1 MASAG
6 VRKYALEDELNEF
19 LAQDIATYVIYDKLS
34 TFANELEIPRREMKK
49 IRAPNTLPQ
58 DEQVKEVSKAVL
70 FY

>member
-6 VRKYALEDELNEF
+6 ARKYALEEELNEF
-19 LAQDIATYVIYDKLS
+19 LAQDIAKYVTYDKLS
-34 TFANELEIPRREMKK
+34 TFANELEIPRREMEK
-49 IRAPNTLPQ
+49 IMAPNTLTQ